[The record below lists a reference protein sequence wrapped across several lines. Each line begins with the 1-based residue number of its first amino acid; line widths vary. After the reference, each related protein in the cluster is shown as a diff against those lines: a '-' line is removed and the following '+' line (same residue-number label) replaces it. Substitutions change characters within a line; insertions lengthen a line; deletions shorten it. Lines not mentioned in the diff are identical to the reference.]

1 MRELLI
7 HRWKPSIGQEKYSI
21 SERMN
26 EIKNRNNGNIVNS
39 HEIGKMGF
47 VEMLIMPPK
56 INRLNEI
63 PFKISMIFF
72 TEVEKHSKIHVEL

>member
-7 HRWKPSIGQEKYSI
+7 HRWRPSIGQEKYSI

-26 EIKNRNNGNIVNS
+26 EIKNRNIVNS
-39 HEIGKMGF
+39 HEIGKVGF